1 MLSLAANAL
10 AFSPPASLS
19 RRDVLSFGA
28 GAVGAAAMVQFPTV
42 ANAADK
48 PAYLMTDEEKEA
60 AKKAKGI
67 KIESEAERLERLG
80 LKQATAEVIDSTYK
94 VNNVRHCAAQ
104 EICCGS
110 KTVALPIPIVCSSI
124 DEQARL
130 SQTLGQPV
138 RGQHTQVHRPQP
150 EPEDQGQVR
159 LLGRARSRFTDH
171 VTAHTSLSALACMAV
186 SAAVSFSSGIP
197 SKKTW
202 RLPGEA
208 PETQ

>member
-1 MLSLAANAL
+1 MCFHSELALLALRPWSSSRLS
-10 AFSPPASLS
+10 
-19 RRDVLSFGA
+19 
-28 GAVGAAAMVQFPTV
+28 V

-67 KIESEAERLERLG
+67 KIESEAERLERF
-80 LKQATAEVIDSTYK
+80 QSTAEVIDSTYK
-94 VNNVRHCAAQ
+94 VNNVRHCATQ

-110 KTVALPIPIVCSSI
+110 KTVALPIPMSASI

-159 LLGRARSRFTDH
+159 LLGRARSRGT
-171 VTAHTSLSALACMAV
+171 TSQL
-186 SAAVSFSSGIP
+186 
-197 SKKTW
+197 T
-202 RLPGEA
+202 RR
-208 PETQ
+208 

>member
-28 GAVGAAAMVQFPTV
+28 GAVGAAAMVQFPTLCRQCGGQACV
-42 ANAADK
+42 PHDRRGK
-48 PAYLMTDEEKEA
+48 GVI
-60 AKKAKGI
+60 KKATTQSSCSKGI

-138 RGQHTQVHRPQP
+138 RGQHAQVHRPQP

-159 LLGRARSRFTDH
+159 LLGRARSRGT
-171 VTAHTSLSALACMAV
+171 TSQL
-186 SAAVSFSSGIP
+186 
-197 SKKTW
+197 T
-202 RLPGEA
+202 RR
-208 PETQ
+208 